1 MFFYGYRY
9 YDPETGRWPSREPI
23 RELAFTLNYA
33 VNYNTTIETIAF
45 WFVSTSSTFVE
56 NDSLNYIDLLRLSK
70 GGKQNISVNHNG
82 TNYNKS
88 SDPGDVRNAMNQ
100 AKQSGQ
106 SKAAKVLKGLLKV
119 IKRGGGWAFFRQ
131 PYYHLIQICHSLIR
145 QFPLPVIKWRHV
157 SGSALVQV
165 VTLPLDKLR
174 IISKKHQV
182 LVGSVMIAV
191 LYHNEKIYLD
201 RE

>member
-119 IKRGGGWAFFRQ
+119 IKRGGGMGILPPTILPPDPNLPQ
-131 PYYHLIQICHSLIR
+131 PN
-145 QFPLPVIKWRHV
+145 PPV
-157 SGSALVQV
+157 SP
-165 VTLPLDKLR
+165 TC
-174 IISKKHQV
+174 HQV
-182 LVGSVMIAV
+182 APCQWKCTCPSGYTPFGQTTYNQQKAPSPSWKCHDSGFVS
-191 LYHNEKIYLD
+191 
-201 RE
+201 